1 MVGQTSAVVQL
12 NNVTKSY
19 RIGKSEV
26 RALRGIT
33 LNIPAGAFTM
43 LVAPSGS
50 GKSTLLNLIGCI
62 DNPTSGVVTVAGQ
75 IIGQLSD
82 RALSDFRAQKIGFIF
97 QGFSL
102 VPVLSAYENV
112 EYPLMLTRVPAA
124 ARRRATLRMLEA
136 VGLSEQ
142 QHRRPN
148 ELSGGQKQRVA
159 IARALVKQPEI
170 VLADEPT
177 ANLDSQTGASIVAL
191 MRQMQA
197 QSKTT
202 FIFATHDPQLMSQ
215 ADQLVAMRDGLLT
228 QEQGASGHV

>member
-1 MVGQTSAVVQL
+1 MVEEIAAVELQD
-12 NNVTKSY
+12 VTKSY
-19 RIGKSEV
+19 MTGRSEV
-26 RALRGIT
+26 RALRGISLT
-33 LNIPAGAFTM
+33 IPAQGFTM

-62 DNPTSGVVTVAGQ
+62 DNPTSGVVTVAGETV
-75 IIGQLSD
+75 GRLSD
-82 RALSDFRAQKIGFIF
+82 RALADFRAQKIGFIF

-112 EYPLMLTRVPAA
+112 EYPLRLTRVSAA
-124 ARRRATLRMLEA
+124 ARRQATLDMLEA

-142 QHRRPN
+142 RHRRPN

-177 ANLDSQTGASIVAL
+177 ANLDSETGAGIVAL
-191 MRQMQA
+191 MRRMQT
-197 QSKTT
+197 QSRTT
-202 FIFATHDPQLMSQ
+202 FIFATHDPHLMSQ
-215 ADQLVAMRDGLLT
+215 ADRLVSMRDGLLVSR
-228 QEQGASGHV
+228 QERAHV